1 MRVVAPPM
9 LATTRLSSVTRPG
22 GGRDI
27 VDSASGEPSSTVASG
42 TGGPPGV
49 ARPRASGG
57 RIAIIIAMVFAALLI
72 IAYWSIWYGGGRDLL
87 ASSHTAS
94 YYTFENAFPAAV
106 GWLALTLLLG
116 ALGLALNRSW
126 GLLWGLLAGGAGVY
140 LGCMDV
146 LFDIENGI
154 YLVPKGG
161 DPSAIAIEIT
171 INVLTFAL
179 SAIALTYLWR
189 QRRTLLSQS

>member
-1 MRVVAPPM
+1 MDNTPGAPTPAVA
-9 LATTRLSSVTRPG
+9 SSSAG
-22 GGRDI
+22 SASSGGR
-27 VDSASGEPSSTVASG
+27 
-42 TGGPPGV
+42 
-49 ARPRASGG
+49 PRVGGG
-57 RIAIIIAMVFAALLI
+57 RIAIISAMVFAALLI
-72 IAYWSIWYGGGRDLL
+72 IAYWAIWYGGGRDLL
-87 ASSHTAS
+87 ASSHAAS
-94 YYTFENAFPAAV
+94 YYTFENAFPAAD

-116 ALGLALNRSW
+116 ALGLALNRPW

-161 DPSAIAIEIT
+161 DPSAVAIEIT

-179 SAIALTYLWR
+179 SAVALTYIWR
-189 QRRTLLSQS
+189 QRGALLS